1 MTAMKKI
8 FAPASILICICTISV
23 LFVRLYGIMPETPA
37 IANPRFKYWTRD
49 PVWNLTKPLMWE
61 VSLLIGSK
69 DQGFI
74 RRDIIKDKT
83 CLGIH
88 VYQDG
93 ANGAYPWATVHVR
106 QNLRGRATK
115 QLFEGTLET
124 WVYPT
129 FMHQRY
135 QDSGHP
141 KNVFG
146 IEIND
151 GTNLLWIIFSEQ
163 PDEVYQIKGHLIVI
177 INTPLNVWSHREV
190 QVRNYYTYAGW
201 KPPTEVALIL
211 LVGATRD
218 APGECAGFFEEIKVA
233 SKGPQVL

>member
-1 MTAMKKI
+1 MRRF
-8 FAPASILICICTISV
+8 FAPASILICVCTISI
-23 LFVRLYGIMPETPA
+23 LFVRLYGVIPETPA
-37 IANPRFKYWTRD
+37 VANPRFKYWTRD
-49 PVWNLTKPLMWE
+49 PIWNFTKPLMWE
-61 VSLLIGSK
+61 VSLLLGPE
-69 DQGFI
+69 DRGFI
-74 RRDIIKDKT
+74 RRDIINDKT
-83 CLGIH
+83 CLGMH

-93 ANGAYPWATVHVR
+93 ANDTYPWATVHVR

-115 QLFEGTLET
+115 QLFEGTLEM

-129 FMHQRY
+129 FVHQRY

-163 PDEVYQIKGHLIVI
+163 PDGVYQIKRHLIVI
-177 INTPLNVWSHREV
+177 INTPLNTWSHREV
-190 QVRNYYTYAGW
+190 QVRNYYTHAGW
-201 KPPTEVALIL
+201 KLPVEVALIL

-218 APGECAGFFEEIKVA
+218 APGECAGFFEEIKVV
-233 SKGPQVL
+233 SKGSQIS